1 MPRRSKTKGKRCRK
15 VGVGMGVMAP
25 VGTPVYGPCRGRGV
39 GFRNDGQDRDRYI
52 LAGIMGVALLFY
64 GANKALRY

>member
-1 MPRRSKTKGKRCRK
+1 
-15 VGVGMGVMAP
+15 MGVMAP

-52 LAGIMGVALLFY
+52 LAGIMGVALLLY